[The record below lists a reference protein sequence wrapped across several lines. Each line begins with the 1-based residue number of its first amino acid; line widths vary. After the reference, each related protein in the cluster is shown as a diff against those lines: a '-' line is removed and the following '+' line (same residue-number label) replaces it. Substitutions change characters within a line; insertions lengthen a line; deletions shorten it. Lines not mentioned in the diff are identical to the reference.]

1 MSDVDSEFAIDLT
14 DFVEADTLEDEFWA
28 KEETPCCDV
37 ESEGGVVDEEDGDDD
52 GDDGVNKTLVVFVVD
67 ARAEEE
73 PFVDLASRRGLAGE
87 PDGGTM
93 SSIDTSS
100 A

>member
-1 MSDVDSEFAIDLT
+1 MSDVDSAFAIDLT
-14 DFVEADTLEDEFWA
+14 DFVEVDTLEDEFWA
-28 KEETPCCDV
+28 KEETPCCEV
-37 ESEGGVVDEEDGDDD
+37 ESKGGEVDEDD
-52 GDDGVNKTLVVFVVD
+52 GDDGVNKTLVVFVED

-73 PFVDLASRRGLAGE
+73 PFVDLASKSGLAGE